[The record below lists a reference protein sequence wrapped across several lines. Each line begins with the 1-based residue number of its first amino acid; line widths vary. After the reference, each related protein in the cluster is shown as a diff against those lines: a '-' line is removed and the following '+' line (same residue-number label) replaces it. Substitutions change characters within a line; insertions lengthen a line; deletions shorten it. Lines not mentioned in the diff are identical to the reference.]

1 MCFSLEWLKDLLVFL
16 VIVCAVIALV
26 MLLIRFVV
34 PKLGVGGEII
44 AFVLAALRIILWAF
58 VCIAAIYF
66 IFALISCVSG
76 SGMGLNFLRI
86 H

>member
-1 MCFSLEWLKDLLVFL
+1 MCFSAAWLENLLVFI
-16 VIVCAVIALV
+16 VIVCAVIALI

-34 PKLGVGGEII
+34 PKLGIGGEIL
-44 AFVLAALRIILWAF
+44 AFVVAALRIILWAF
-58 VCIAAIYF
+58 VCICAIYF

-76 SGMGLNFLRI
+76 NGMGLGFLRI